1 MNDNSPQSTDNEIT
15 AAESGHQVTLPPPL
29 TAQIHARLAHT
40 EFDSVESYV
49 GFVLESVLRE
59 LDDGQDG
66 QQTQDAV
73 PGNSDT
79 DDSDTD
85 NRDRMEDRLESLGYL

>member
-1 MNDNSPQSTDNEIT
+1 MNDQPPQPTDTDIT
-15 AAESGHQVTLPPPL
+15 AADSGHQVTLPPTV
-29 TAQIHARLAHT
+29 TAQIHARLADT

-66 QQTQDAV
+66 QQTRDTM
-73 PGNSDT
+73 PGDSDT
-79 DDSDTD
+79 DD
-85 NRDRMEDRLESLGYL
+85 RDRMEDRLESLGYL